1 MSISTSAKEGSQM
14 IRIVLGSIAMAA
26 MFATAPLAAQQA
38 DCSSDSI
45 AKASDALGKMPDGEK
60 KTLAQGELASAKD
73 AFEKKDMAEC
83 KTHLTVVNYRLSAGN

>member
-1 MSISTSAKEGSQM
+1 M
-14 IRIVLGSIAMAA
+14 IRVVLASITVVALFAA
-26 MFATAPLAAQQA
+26 APLAAQQA
-38 DCSSDSI
+38 ECSSDSI

-73 AFEKKDMAEC
+73 AFEKKDMADC